1 MEPVSSSPHR
11 WRFFRL
17 GGFDQVRL
25 DTAEDLLHLHELDQ
39 KLWAALSCPVDGLE
53 FDPRTLAMLDTNGDG
68 RVRAPEILAAVD
80 WVCSVLSDLRPLM
93 AGSSSLP
100 LTAINDSI
108 PEGQRLL
115 ASARRIQNFLGQEG
129 AEAITIEHVAGTEA
143 LLRDAPFNGDGVIT
157 PASARDQAMQGL
169 IEEIMACVGSVE
181 DRGGTPGISA
191 DQVESFYEAA
201 ARYVEWQDKARQNAQ
216 TVLPLNENTTAA
228 WDIVN
233 GLRGKLDDYFTR
245 CDLAAF
251 DPKAQEALNPA
262 LTAYETISPNEL
274 RLDADLERFPL
285 ARIEA
290 GRPLPLETGLNPAW
304 TQAMAVFRNTVVTP
318 LFGDVSN
325 LDHAQWEQIKS
336 VLEPHEA
343 WLAEKAGHEVEGVGL
358 ERLRELLGGNSRHE
372 LEKIIAEDLS
382 LAEQVESFE
391 GVTRLVHFTRDLLV
405 LLNNFVA
412 FRDFYAQNRMAIFQ
426 AGTLYLDGRA
436 CEFCVRV
443 ASPDAHATLAS
454 LSQTYLAYCRCTR
467 SGSTEQ
473 MHIAAAFT
481 GGDSDNLMVG
491 RNGIF
496 YDRLGRDWDA
506 TIVKI
511 VEHPISVREAFLSPY
526 KRVGRMIGD
535 QIAKFAAAK
544 DSAVD
549 AAAGSKL
556 TSAGKGSEPGKPP
569 TPFDVGKF
577 AGIFAAIGLAL
588 GALGTAIA
596 SVMAGFLS
604 LAMWQ
609 MPLVIGGVVLM
620 ISGPSML
627 IAYLK
632 LRQRNLAPILDAGG
646 WAVNTKASINIPFGT
661 TLTKLAELPQGAK
674 RSMVD
679 PFAEKKAPWKRWAVL
694 LALFVVLG
702 MAWDKGYIQTMAA
715 NLRPLFFSQE
725 TNATPETPAQ
735 TATPANRTAEPEK

>member
-1 MEPVSSSPHR
+1 MQTGSPSPHR

-25 DTAEDLLHLHELDQ
+25 DTAEDLLNLHELDQ

-68 RVRAPEILAAVD
+68 RVRAPEILAAVT
-80 WVCSVLSDLRPLM
+80 WVCSVLRDLRPLM

-100 LTAINDSI
+100 LTAINDSV
-108 PEGQRLL
+108 PEGKRLL
-115 ASARRIQNFLGQEG
+115 ASARQIQNFLGQEG
-129 AEAITIEHVAGTEA
+129 AEAITVEHVAGTEA
-143 LLRDAPFNGDGVIT
+143 LLHESPFNGDGVIT
-157 PASARDQAMQGL
+157 PASARDQSTQIL
-169 IEEIMACVGSVE
+169 IEDIMTCVGSVQ
-181 DRGGTPGISA
+181 DRGGAAGISSE
-191 DQVESFYEAA
+191 QVEAFFLAA
-201 ARYVEWQDKARQNAQ
+201 AQYVQWHGQAQENAREI
-216 TVLPLNENTTAA
+216 LPFGESTTAA
-228 WDIVN
+228 RDVAN
-233 GLRGKLDDYFTR
+233 TLRTKVDDYFTR
-245 CDLAAF
+245 CDLAAY
-251 DPKAQEALNPA
+251 DPKAADALTPPMTSYEALA
-262 LTAYETISPNEL
+262 QCEL
-274 RLDADLERFPL
+274 RLDADLEHFPL

-290 GRPLPLETGLNPAW
+290 GRPLPLKEGANPAW
-304 TQAMAVFRNTVVTP
+304 FRNLTAFNILVVAP
-318 LFGDVSN
+318 LYGDVDTLTQS
-325 LDHAQWEQIKS
+325 QWEKIKTI
-336 VLEPHEA
+336 LEPHEA
-343 WLAEKAGHEVEGVGL
+343 WLAAKAGGEVESIGV
-358 ERLRELLGGNSRHE
+358 ERLWRLLGDGSRQE

-412 FRDFYAQNRMAIFQ
+412 FRDFYAQDRKAVFQ

-436 CEFCVRV
+436 CELCVRV
-443 ASPDAHATLAS
+443 ASPDTHATLAV

-467 SGSTEQ
+467 RESSEQ

-506 TIVKI
+506 TVVKI
-511 VEHPISVREAFLSPY
+511 IEHPISVRQAFMSPY
-526 KRVGRMIGD
+526 KRIGRMIGE

-549 AAAGSKL
+549 A
-556 TSAGKGSEPGKPP
+556 SAGTKLAGIGASPDAAKTP

-588 GALGTAIA
+588 GALGTAVA
-596 SVMAGFLS
+596 SVMGGFLT
-604 LAMWQ
+604 LALWQ
-609 MPLVIGGVVLM
+609 MPLVIGGIVLM

-646 WAVNTKASINIPFGT
+646 WAVNTKARINIPFGA

-674 RSMVD
+674 RSLVD

-694 LALFVVLG
+694 LALFVALG
-702 MAWDKGYIQTMAA
+702 MAWDKGYIQKMAA
-715 NLRPLFFSQE
+715 NLKPLFSSQE
-725 TNATPETPAQ
+725 TNATPEAPAQ
-735 TATPANRTAEPEK
+735 TAVPANQTADPGK

>member
-1 MEPVSSSPHR
+1 
-11 WRFFRL
+11 
-17 GGFDQVRL
+17 
-25 DTAEDLLHLHELDQ
+25 
-39 KLWAALSCPVDGLE
+39 
-53 FDPRTLAMLDTNGDG
+53 
-68 RVRAPEILAAVD
+68 
-80 WVCSVLSDLRPLM
+80 
-93 AGSSSLP
+93 
-100 LTAINDSI
+100 
-108 PEGQRLL
+108 
-115 ASARRIQNFLGQEG
+115 
-129 AEAITIEHVAGTEA
+129 
-143 LLRDAPFNGDGVIT
+143 
-157 PASARDQAMQGL
+157 
-169 IEEIMACVGSVE
+169 
-181 DRGGTPGISA
+181 
-191 DQVESFYEAA
+191 
-201 ARYVEWQDKARQNAQ
+201 
-216 TVLPLNENTTAA
+216 
-228 WDIVN
+228 
-233 GLRGKLDDYFTR
+233 
-245 CDLAAF
+245 
-251 DPKAQEALNPA
+251 
-262 LTAYETISPNEL
+262 
-274 RLDADLERFPL
+274 
-285 ARIEA
+285 
-290 GRPLPLETGLNPAW
+290 
-304 TQAMAVFRNTVVTP
+304 MAVFRNTVVTP

-569 TPFDVGKF
+569 LLSTW
-577 AGIFAAIGLAL
+577 
-588 GALGTAIA
+588 A
-596 SVMAGFLS
+596 SSQAS
-604 LAMWQ
+604 S
-609 MPLVIGGVVLM
+609 P
-620 ISGPSML
+620 PS
-627 IAYLK
+627 AW
-632 LRQRNLAPILDAGG
+632 PWEP
-646 WAVNTKASINIPFGT
+646 WA
-661 TLTKLAELPQGAK
+661 
-674 RSMVD
+674 
-679 PFAEKKAPWKRWAVL
+679 
-694 LALFVVLG
+694 
-702 MAWDKGYIQTMAA
+702 
-715 NLRPLFFSQE
+715 RPLPRSWPGF
-725 TNATPETPAQ
+725 
-735 TATPANRTAEPEK
+735 

>member
-1 MEPVSSSPHR
+1 MEPVSSSSHR

-68 RVRAPEILAAVD
+68 RVRAPEVLAAVD

-343 WLAEKAGHEVEGVGL
+343 WLAEKPATRWRVWGL
-358 ERLRELLGGNSRHE
+358 
-372 LEKIIAEDLS
+372 
-382 LAEQVESFE
+382 
-391 GVTRLVHFTRDLLV
+391 
-405 LLNNFVA
+405 
-412 FRDFYAQNRMAIFQ
+412 
-426 AGTLYLDGRA
+426 
-436 CEFCVRV
+436 
-443 ASPDAHATLAS
+443 
-454 LSQTYLAYCRCTR
+454 
-467 SGSTEQ
+467 
-473 MHIAAAFT
+473 
-481 GGDSDNLMVG
+481 
-491 RNGIF
+491 
-496 YDRLGRDWDA
+496 
-506 TIVKI
+506 
-511 VEHPISVREAFLSPY
+511 SVC
-526 KRVGRMIGD
+526 
-535 QIAKFAAAK
+535 
-544 DSAVD
+544 
-549 AAAGSKL
+549 
-556 TSAGKGSEPGKPP
+556 
-569 TPFDVGKF
+569 
-577 AGIFAAIGLAL
+577 
-588 GALGTAIA
+588 GTA
-596 SVMAGFLS
+596 
-604 LAMWQ
+604 W
-609 MPLVIGGVVLM
+609 
-620 ISGPSML
+620 
-627 IAYLK
+627 
-632 LRQRNLAPILDAGG
+632 RQQ
-646 WAVNTKASINIPFGT
+646 S
-661 TLTKLAELPQGAK
+661 
-674 RSMVD
+674 S
-679 PFAEKKAPWKRWAVL
+679 
-694 LALFVVLG
+694 
-702 MAWDKGYIQTMAA
+702 
-715 NLRPLFFSQE
+715 
-725 TNATPETPAQ
+725 
-735 TATPANRTAEPEK
+735 